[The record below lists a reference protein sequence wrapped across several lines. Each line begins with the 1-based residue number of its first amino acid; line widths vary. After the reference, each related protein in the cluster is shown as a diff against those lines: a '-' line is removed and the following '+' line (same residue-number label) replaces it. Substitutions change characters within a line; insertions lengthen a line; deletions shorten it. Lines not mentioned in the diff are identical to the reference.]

1 MALLQEYIV
10 CLWLIPVVFQ
20 ICLPLVMLG
29 GWFVIKLLKAILL
42 RKSITPNALQSLP
55 LQLQ

>member
-1 MALLQEYIV
+1 MSLLQEYIV
-10 CLWLIPVVFQ
+10 YLWLIPVVFQ

-42 RKSITPNALQSLP
+42 RKPITPKALQSLTS
-55 LQLQ
+55 